1 MTLGQILKATIF
13 AVAVAGGAST
23 AMADSNGLDS
33 IHTQVKVGR
42 KICFA
47 DHSHNGSGSGATRA
61 AAEYQAIDAW
71 TQFTALEYGTD
82 WAHINK
88 AVKKSM
94 TCNQVSAGWNC
105 DVAATP
111 CK

>member
-1 MTLGQILKATIF
+1 MTLGQILKATILAA
-13 AVAVAGGAST
+13 AVASAGSA
-23 AMADSNGLDS
+23 AKADNTGLDS
-33 IHTQVKVGR
+33 IHTQVKAGK

-47 DHSHNGSGSGATRA
+47 DHSHNGSGSGPTRV
-61 AAEYQAIDAW
+61 AAEKQAIDSW
-71 TQFTALEYGTD
+71 FQYTAAEYGTD
-82 WAHINK
+82 WAHIAK
-88 AVKKSM
+88 AVKKTM